1 MSDYSYS
8 QRLKTLSDGQR
19 ASLKR
24 CAGRPLR
31 EADARALG
39 AFYSILR
46 GKESTWR
53 EELIFAALCMA
64 CLWRQQREDENT
76 QTQTPKSFISCLS
89 NMASGE
95 RSENLDNRLRELLD
109 TAYHE
114 TDFLSI
120 KLYRLV
126 RRLRAE
132 GERPDFDE
140 LTRDL
145 LRWNHPDKYIQLKW
159 AREYFGRRTKETTDE
174 TDEEE
179 SNDAV

>member
-8 QRLKTLSDGQR
+8 QRLETLSDGQR

-24 CAGRPLR
+24 CAGRLLR
-31 EADARALG
+31 EADARALS
-39 AFYSILR
+39 AFYSVLSR
-46 GKESTWR
+46 KESTWR

-64 CLWRQQREDENT
+64 CLWRREDV
-76 QTQTPKSFISCLS
+76 QAPKPFISCLL
-89 NMASGE
+89 NVASGE
-95 RSENLDNRLRELLD
+95 QSESLDNRLRELLD

-132 GERPDFDE
+132 GERPDFDA
-140 LTRDL
+140 LTGDL

-159 AREYFGRRTKETTDE
+159 AREYFGRGTKETTEE